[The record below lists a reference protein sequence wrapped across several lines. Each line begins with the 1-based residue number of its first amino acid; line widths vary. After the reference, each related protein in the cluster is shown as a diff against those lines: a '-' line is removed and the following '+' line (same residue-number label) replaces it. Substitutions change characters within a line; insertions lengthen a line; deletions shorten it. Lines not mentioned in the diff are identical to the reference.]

1 MKVFIGLFLAAVVFV
16 GSFSYSQ
23 IHQSNLLTQQIEDY
37 ARQNFQ
43 LLTLIANNSLKN
55 SESATTL
62 RSLQAEWKIRES
74 QLSSLSRQLVTTQQQ
89 IDPDYQQVESNIR
102 QQLTSE
108 IQASNKTPNLDPRI
122 AVFKQLSELDPM
134 VMGEIMALNAQYGK
148 YIKGLNVSKEREE
161 VIINALHNMIADQN
175 QARGELMLEM
185 QTADP
190 LLPTRDDLFNQ
201 MRAISDPNSQ
211 LEVLAY
217 DLTASELDAFAEF
230 QEQRQNTSVSFG
242 PIGGTSGVWVEGEA
256 FFEGSLIQSES
267 GLSGPVQILPIN
279 RDN

>member
-23 IHQSNLLTQQIEDY
+23 IQQSNLLTQQIEDY

-43 LLTLIANNSLKN
+43 LLTLIENKNLKN

-62 RSLQAEWKIRES
+62 RSLQDELKNRES
-74 QLSSLSRQLVTTQQQ
+74 QLAALSRQLVTTQQQ

-108 IQASNKTPNLDPRI
+108 IQASNNTPNLDPRI
-122 AVFKQLSELDPM
+122 AVFKQLSELDPI
-134 VMGEIMALNAQYGK
+134 VMGEIMVLNAQYGK

-175 QARGELMLEM
+175 QARGELMLKM